1 MFWETGMKIMCLSNY
16 KRLVEHRFTLKLAV
30 SCISSIYLHGSAHC
44 WQRMSKYQEVNSRA
58 VRSLSVQGAT
68 GWEGVDMKPA
78 DEQTC

>member
-1 MFWETGMKIMCLSNY
+1 MF
-16 KRLVEHRFTLKLAV
+16 VKLQTT
-30 SCISSIYLHGSAHC
+30 SGTSIYIEISGKLHLIHLPPWLSTLLAT
-44 WQRMSKYQEVNSRA
+44 YQEVNSRA